1 MDFVK
6 SPLNYTG
13 GKFAILPQL
22 FPLFPK
28 NINVFLDMFAGGANV
43 GINANANEIVLNDNL
58 VFLMDI
64 YSDLQSKE
72 TNDIFEEI
80 EEIIRKY
87 NLSLTNRDGYNELRN
102 DYNKDKSPILLL
114 VLSFYSFNHQI
125 RFNNQHE
132 FNTPFGLNRSRYN
145 KRIKDN
151 LKGFIGAL
159 KNKNIVISKKEFNK
173 YDVSMLEEGDFVY
186 CDPPYLITTGTY
198 NDGKRGF
205 TGWGKKQERS
215 LLQLLN
221 ELNSNGVK
229 FALSNVTYHKGMIND
244 ILLEWIDSKNHIVH
258 EIKKDYTNSSYHA
271 KHRNGDETKEVLIT
285 NY

>member
-1 MDFVK
+1 MDFIK

-28 NINVFLDMFAGGANV
+28 NINTFLDMFAGGANV
-43 GINANANEIVLNDNL
+43 GINANANKIVLNDNL

-72 TNDIFEEI
+72 ADDIFEEI
-80 EEIIRKY
+80 EGIIKKY
-87 NLSLTNRDGYNELRN
+87 KLSLTNREGYNELRN

-145 KRIKDN
+145 KKIKEN
-151 LKGFIGAL
+151 LKGFIAAL
-159 KNKNIVISKKEFNK
+159 KNKNISISKKEFDK
-173 YDVSMLEEGDFVY
+173 YDISMLEEGDFVY

-205 TGWGKKQERS
+205 TGWGKKEEEN
-215 LLQLLN
+215 LLTILDILN
-221 ELNSNGVK
+221 KNKVK
-229 FALSNVTYHKGMIND
+229 FALSNVTHHKGMTNQLLLD
-244 ILLEWIDSKNHIVH
+244 WVNRSNYILHD
-258 EIKKDYTNSSYHA
+258 IKKNYTNSSYHA
-271 KHRNGDETKEVLIT
+271 KFRDSKGTNEVLIT

>member
-1 MDFVK
+1 MDFIK

-28 NINVFLDMFAGGANV
+28 TINTFLDMFAGGANV

-72 TNDIFEEI
+72 ADGIFEEI
-80 EEIIRKY
+80 EEIIKKY
-87 NLSLTNRDGYNELRN
+87 KLSLTNRDGYNKLRN
-102 DYNKDKSPILLL
+102 DYNKDKTPILLL

-151 LKGFIGAL
+151 LKGFMGAL
-159 KNKNIVISKKEFNK
+159 KNKNIIISKKEFNK
-173 YDVSMLEEGDFVY
+173 YDVSVLGEGDFVY

-205 TGWGKKQERS
+205 TGWGEKQERN

-229 FALSNVTYHKGMIND
+229 FALSNVTHHKGMIND

-271 KHRNGDETKEVLIT
+271 KYRNGNETKEVLIT